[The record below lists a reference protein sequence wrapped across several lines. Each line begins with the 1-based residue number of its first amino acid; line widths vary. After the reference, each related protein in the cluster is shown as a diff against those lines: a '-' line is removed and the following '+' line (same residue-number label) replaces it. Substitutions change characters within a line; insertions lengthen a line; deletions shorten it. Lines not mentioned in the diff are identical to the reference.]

1 MDALAGRFSPEELDA
16 AEQKVVKLSKGP
28 DDAPVE
34 HDFAAED

>member
-1 MDALAGRFSPEELDA
+1 MAAKKTFEENMSRL
-16 AEQKVVKLSKGP
+16 EQKVVKLSKGP